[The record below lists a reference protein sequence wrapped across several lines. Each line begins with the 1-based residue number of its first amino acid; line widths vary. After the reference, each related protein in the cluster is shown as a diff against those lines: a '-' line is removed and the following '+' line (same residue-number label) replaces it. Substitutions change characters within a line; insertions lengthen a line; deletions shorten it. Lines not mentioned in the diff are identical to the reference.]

1 MSIYSTI
8 SAALRAAY
16 PKRGSGAI
24 QLPLDELMAR
34 QWQHAVDCQA
44 IANALSDRDEAFAS
58 HKFLAECNPNSEA
71 YFVSTETQG
80 YYK

>member
-16 PKRGSGAI
+16 PTSAKKHPQESL
-24 QLPLDELMAR
+24 QETMVR

-44 IANALSDRDEAFAS
+44 IANALSDRDDSFDN
-58 HKFLAECNPNSEA
+58 HKFLAECNPNSEGS
-71 YFVSTETQG
+71 YV
-80 YYK
+80 